1 LRQEPLRFACCEWF
15 TVGYTIKQGP
25 LGSCGKGVRR
35 VVRKSE
41 VTTLSIYIP
50 KSKLERRPIERL
62 DRLAKK
68 LDRSINY
75 LVVEAIVQYLD
86 REEKRK

>member
-1 LRQEPLRFACCEWF
+1 M
-15 TVGYTIKQGP
+15 KQGD
-25 LGSCGKGVRR
+25 LGEVNE

-50 KSKLERRPIERL
+50 KSKLEKKPIDRL
-62 DRLAKK
+62 ERLAKK
-68 LDRSINY
+68 VDRSINY
-75 LVVEAIVQYLD
+75 LVVEAILQYLD

>member
-1 LRQEPLRFACCEWF
+1 MSQ
-15 TVGYTIKQGP
+15 
-25 LGSCGKGVRR
+25 

-50 KSKLERRPIERL
+50 KGKLEKKPIERL

-68 LDRSINY
+68 VDRSVNY
-75 LVVEAIVQYLD
+75 LVVDAILQYLE
-86 REEKRK
+86 REEKK

>member
-1 LRQEPLRFACCEWF
+1 M
-15 TVGYTIKQGP
+15 
-25 LGSCGKGVRR
+25 
-35 VVRKSE
+35 VRKSE

-50 KSKLERRPIERL
+50 KSKLDRKPIERL

-68 LDRSINY
+68 VDRSINY
-75 LVVEAIVQYLD
+75 LVVEAILQYLD